1 MKINKVEDSLGGVET
16 FDQWKE
22 KASELESS
30 VSEVEGKFKPEKDIK
45 KDYGQIQAVLSN
57 IQVRDS
63 TPKDVF
69 RKLQRISIYKFN
81 LCVSLLGMRERD

>member
-1 MKINKVEDSLGGVET
+1 MKINKVEDSLSGVET

-22 KASELESS
+22 KASELENS

-63 TPKDVF
+63 TPKMSTIHLT
-69 RKLQRISIYKFN
+69 RIYLQI
-81 LCVSLLGMRERD
+81 

>member
-1 MKINKVEDSLGGVET
+1 MKINKVEDSLSGVET

-45 KDYGQIQAVLSN
+45 KDYGQIQAVFSN

-63 TPKDVF
+63 TPQRCPLFLSTYLSTNLTSVF
-69 RKLQRISIYKFN
+69 LY
-81 LCVSLLGMRERD
+81 